1 MFGDF
6 FLKPEVKDAIDD
18 AGPAGFD
25 PGDGDWRNPLIPSD
39 QAGALTSTR
48 NLQEMLK
55 LGDLNRKLR
64 VINRFPFV
72 DKDFLFQTYDG
83 NQTTTVP

>member
-6 FLKPEVKDAIDD
+6 FLKPEVKDAIDS
-18 AGPAGFD
+18 ASLD
-25 PGDGDWRNPLIPSD
+25 PGAAGWRNPLIASGT
-39 QAGALTSTR
+39 QGAYTSTR
-48 NLQEMLK
+48 NIQEMLK
-55 LGDLNRKLR
+55 LGDMNKKLR

-83 NQTTTVP
+83 NQTSTVP

>member
-18 AGPAGFD
+18 AGLQPDIAG
-25 PGDGDWRNPLIPSD
+25 WRNPLVASGP
-39 QAGALTSTR
+39 QGAYTSTR
-48 NLQEMLK
+48 NIQEMLK
-55 LGDLNRKLR
+55 LGDMNKKLR

-72 DKDFLFQTYDG
+72 DKDFLFQIYDG
-83 NQTTTVP
+83 NQTSTVP